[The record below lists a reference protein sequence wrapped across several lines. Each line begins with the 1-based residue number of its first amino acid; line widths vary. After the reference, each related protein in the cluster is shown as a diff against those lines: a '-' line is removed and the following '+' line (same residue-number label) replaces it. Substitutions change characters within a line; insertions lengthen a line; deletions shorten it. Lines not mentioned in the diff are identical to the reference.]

1 VTELAQHS
9 TDYSVVEEEPP
20 EVMGRNLRV
29 AAHLWA
35 SATVFFFFAF
45 LFAYFYL
52 RSVNPHGLWHPHA
65 VKAPVALGTL
75 IVASVVVSAALSLFA
90 AARLRGDDQS
100 TWRLAGLGAL
110 AFGLLAAV
118 LQIVQLSTIGFGPT
132 DGGYASVFFGWT
144 GLYLLFLIC
153 TLYWLETLLAT
164 SFRYRGQGASGHEP
178 GEASGDPDRTGD
190 DIARPISLV
199 SPGADAFA
207 FYWAVLAGIG
217 VATWIILY
225 LL

>member
-1 VTELAQHS
+1 MTELAHPS
-9 TDYSVVEEEPP
+9 TDYAVVEAEPP

-52 RSVNPHGLWHPHA
+52 RSVNPHGLWHPHG
-65 VKAPVALGTL
+65 VKAPVTLGTL
-75 IVASVVVSAALSLFA
+75 TTASVVVSAALSLFA
-90 AARLRGDDQS
+90 AARLRADDQS
-100 TWRLAGLGAL
+100 TWRLGGLGAL

-118 LQIVQLSTIGFGPT
+118 LEIVQLSTIGFGPT
-132 DGGYASVFFGWT
+132 DGGFASVFVGWP
-144 GLYLLFLIC
+144 GLYLLFLVC

>member
-144 GLYLLFLIC
+144 GLYLLFLVC

-164 SFRYRGQGASGHEP
+164 SFRYRGKGASGHEP
-178 GEASGDPDRTGD
+178 GEASGDPHRTGD
-190 DIARPISLV
+190 DIARPISVV

-217 VATWIILY
+217 VATWVIIY